1 MRNGMVTLVVL
12 GMLVAT
18 GVAGASTV
26 QYRFEFTAADLLNN
40 VFVNGIDGSTAVDND
55 LYDGARLLRVGTNGS
70 SPQAGRTYVQ
80 SQQNNFVT
88 RWNTYAND
96 GGYVFDDFNLWGLNG
111 LGARWGEDFKPL
123 EWVSHEGP
131 AVWNTPDYTWPTSW
145 GTPPAGAHTPDFP
158 GWYTVQDGIMLK
170 PINNDG
176 SWALSPSETTAYQS
190 YLESQ
195 QFAFNVL
202 FDTDD
207 MWWGGATGDAPNA
220 LPTLTVWFGGYFD
233 KYNDNG
239 DYLDYNLYEGNMVLQ
254 GTVVP
259 EPASMAI
266 LGMGLVGLVATR
278 MRKRQSV

>member
-1 MRNGMVTLVVL
+1 MRKGIVVLAVL
-12 GMLVAT
+12 GMVAAAGT
-18 GVAGASTV
+18 AGATIV

-40 VFVNGIDGSTAVDND
+40 VFVNGTDGSTAVGND
-55 LYDGARLLRVGTNGS
+55 LYDGARLLRVGEDGNS
-70 SPQAGRTYVQ
+70 ALAGRTYVQ

-96 GGYVFDDFNLWGLNG
+96 GGYVFDDFNLWGLDG
-111 LGARWGEDFKPL
+111 LGANWGEDFKPL

-131 AVWNTPDYTWPTSW
+131 ANWNTPDYTWPTSW

-158 GWYTVQDGIMLK
+158 GWLAGQGGIELK
-170 PINNDG
+170 PINADG
-176 SWALSPSETTAYQS
+176 SWALSAEDASAYQS
-190 YLESQ
+190 SLESQ

-207 MWWGGATGDAPNA
+207 MWWDGATGDAPNG
-220 LPTLTVWFGGYFD
+220 LPTLTLWFGGYFD
-233 KYNDNG
+233 KYDNQG
-239 DYLDYNLYEGNMVLQ
+239 AYLDYHLYEGNMVLQ
-254 GTVVP
+254 GTPVP